1 MAKHVPRRMCVI
13 CREMK
18 TKSEL
23 IRLVRQDDVVTVDPS
38 GRKPG
43 RGLYL
48 CLDEETIDQLFQSK
62 RLEKLLRM
70 KVSSEDRQR
79 LETEL
84 RELAAVRAA
93 EIAKLNRPEIVLYD
107 AEGRKIRRVKPKDS

>member
-1 MAKHVPRRMCVI
+1 MAKHIPQRMCVI

-23 IRLVRQDDVVTVDPS
+23 IRLVRQDEVVTVDPG

-48 CLDEETIDQLFQSK
+48 CLDKETIDQLFQPK
-62 RLEKLLRM
+62 RLEKLIRA
-70 KVSSEDRQR
+70 KIASEDRAA
-79 LETEL
+79 LEAEL
-84 RELAAVRAA
+84 RRLAEAREAELAR
-93 EIAKLNRPEIVLYD
+93 LNRPEVVTYD
-107 AEGRKIRRVKPKDS
+107 DEGRRVRRVQPKDS